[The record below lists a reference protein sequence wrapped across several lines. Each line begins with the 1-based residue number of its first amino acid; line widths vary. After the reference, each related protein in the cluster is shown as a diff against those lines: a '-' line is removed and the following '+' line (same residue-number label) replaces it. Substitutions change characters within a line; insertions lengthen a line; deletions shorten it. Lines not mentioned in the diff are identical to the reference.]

1 MYNSIIIMVIR
12 TDIQSTKYHDIVYNY
27 THAKDFE

>member
-1 MYNSIIIMVIR
+1 MVIR
-12 TDIQSTKYHDIVYNY
+12 TDIESTKYHDIVYNY